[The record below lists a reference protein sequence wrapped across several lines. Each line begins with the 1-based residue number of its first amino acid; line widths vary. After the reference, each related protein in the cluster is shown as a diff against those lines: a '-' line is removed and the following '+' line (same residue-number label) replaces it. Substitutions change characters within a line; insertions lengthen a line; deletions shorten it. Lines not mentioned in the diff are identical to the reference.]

1 MKRKRITTALMV
13 AAIALFAM
21 ASQAQGDW
29 PAHKFIFYGWA
40 TDMKGDVG
48 PDFFRHSVNAD
59 FSDLADKT
67 ETSMTS
73 HGEMRWGRWGLM
85 TDIFYLELKDTRNG
99 RFYGYPVDLKLEN
112 TILGAAATYNV
123 HETERSTFDFTFGLR
138 YNKVD
143 AAIES
148 NHFFKNYLSR
158 DMDWIDPVIGFKG
171 AAKLSDRWTF
181 CYLGDVGG
189 FGVGSDLT
197 WTGSVMFDAQV
208 AKHVALDFGY
218 RYQKSDY
225 EKDVEIMGYDADYQY
240 DISMSGPFFGV
251 SFNW

>member
-1 MKRKRITTALMV
+1 MLL
-13 AAIALFAM
+13 AAVIAMFAM

-29 PAHKFIFYGWA
+29 PAHKFIFYRWA
-40 TDMKGDVG
+40 TDMKGEVG
-48 PDFFRHSVNAD
+48 PDFFRHGFDAD
-59 FSDLADKT
+59 FSDIADKT
-67 ETSMTS
+67 EISMTS
-73 HGEMRWGRWGLM
+73 HGEMRWGKWGLM
-85 TDIFYLELKDTRNG
+85 TDIFYLELKDTQNG
-99 RFYGYPVDLKLEN
+99 RFFGYPVDLKLEN

-123 HETERSTFDFTFGLR
+123 IETERSTFDFTFGLR

-148 NHFFKNYLSR
+148 NHYFKNYLSR
-158 DMDWIDPVIGFKG
+158 DLDWIDPVIGFKG

-181 CYLGDVGG
+181 CYLGDIGG
-189 FGVGSDLT
+189 FGVGSDFT
-197 WTGSVMFDAQV
+197 WTGSVMFDAQI
-208 AKHVALDFGY
+208 AKHVALDIGY

-225 EKDVEIMGYDADYQY
+225 EKDVEILGHDLDYIY